1 LLSSFNH
8 SFVLAFKIILIINL
22 FFASLAFSD
31 VIEIE
36 NNELKSL
43 LQKRIPLIDIRRDD
57 EWKST
62 GILENSILMTFFDKN
77 GKANT
82 NEWLKEL
89 NKIAKKNEPVILI
102 CRTGRRTGIISKFLS
117 EEVGYRLI
125 YDVTDGITDWI
136 KKGNT
141 VVNPY

>member
-1 LLSSFNH
+1 MKLY
-8 SFVLAFKIILIINL
+8 AFKIIFIINVL
-22 FFASLAFSD
+22 VASFAFSD
-31 VIEIE
+31 VIEIG
-36 NNELKSL
+36 NIELKSL
-43 LQKRIPLIDIRRDD
+43 LQKNIPLIDIRRKD

-62 GILENSILMTFFDKN
+62 GIVENSILMTFFDKN

-89 NKIAKKNEPVILI
+89 NKIANKNDPVILI

-117 EEVGYRLI
+117 EKVGYRLI

>member
-1 LLSSFNH
+1 MKLY
-8 SFVLAFKIILIINL
+8 AFKIILIINVL
-22 FFASLAFSD
+22 FASFAFSD
-31 VIEIE
+31 VIEIG
-36 NNELKSL
+36 NIELKSL
-43 LQKRIPLIDIRRDD
+43 LQKKIPLIDIRRED

-62 GILENSILMTFFDKN
+62 GIVENSILMTFFDKN

-89 NKIAKKNEPVILI
+89 NKIAKKNDPVILI

-117 EEVGYRLI
+117 EKVGYRLI

>member
-1 LLSSFNH
+1 MVASF
-8 SFVLAFKIILIINL
+8 
-22 FFASLAFSD
+22 AFSD
-31 VIEIE
+31 VIEIG
-36 NNELKSL
+36 NIELKSL
-43 LQKRIPLIDIRRDD
+43 LQKKIPLIDIRRKD

-62 GILENSILMTFFDKN
+62 GIVENSILMTFFDKN

-89 NKIAKKNEPVILI
+89 NKIANKNDPVILI

-117 EEVGYRLI
+117 EKVGYRLI

-141 VVNPY
+141 VVNP

>member
-1 LLSSFNH
+1 MKLY
-8 SFVLAFKIILIINL
+8 AFKIILIINSL
-22 FFASLAFSD
+22 VASFAFSD
-31 VIEIE
+31 VIEIG
-36 NNELKSL
+36 NIELKSL
-43 LQKRIPLIDIRRDD
+43 LQKKIPLIDIRRKD

-62 GILENSILMTFFDKN
+62 GIVENSILMTFFDKN

-89 NKIAKKNEPVILI
+89 NKIANKNDPVILI

-117 EEVGYRLI
+117 EKVGYKLI

>member
-1 LLSSFNH
+1 MKLY
-8 SFVLAFKIILIINL
+8 AFKIILIINVL
-22 FFASLAFSD
+22 VASFAFSD
-31 VIEIE
+31 VIEIGDI
-36 NNELKSL
+36 ELKSL
-43 LQKRIPLIDIRRDD
+43 LQKKIPLIDIRRKD

-62 GILENSILMTFFDKN
+62 GIEENSILMTFFDKN

-89 NKIAKKNEPVILI
+89 NKIANKNDPVILI

-117 EEVGYRLI
+117 EKVGYRLI

>member
-1 LLSSFNH
+1 MKLY
-8 SFVLAFKIILIINL
+8 AFKIILIINVL
-22 FFASLAFSD
+22 VASFAFSD
-31 VIEIE
+31 VIEIG
-36 NNELKSL
+36 NIELKSL
-43 LQKRIPLIDIRRDD
+43 LQKKIPLIDIRRKD

-62 GILENSILMTFFDKN
+62 GIVENSILMTFFDKN

-89 NKIAKKNEPVILI
+89 NKIANKNDPVILI

-117 EEVGYRLI
+117 EKVGYSLI

>member
-1 LLSSFNH
+1 MKLF
-8 SFVLAFKIILIINL
+8 AFKIILIINVL
-22 FFASLAFSD
+22 FSSLAFSD
-31 VIEIE
+31 VIEIG
-36 NNELKSL
+36 NIELKSL
-43 LQKRIPLIDIRRDD
+43 LQKKIPLIDIRRKD

-62 GILENSILMTFFDKN
+62 GIVENSILMTFFDKN

-89 NKIAKKNEPVILI
+89 NKIANKNDPVILI

-117 EEVGYRLI
+117 EKVGYRLI

>member
-1 LLSSFNH
+1 MKLY
-8 SFVLAFKIILIINL
+8 AFKIILIINVL
-22 FFASLAFSD
+22 VASFAFSD
-31 VIEIE
+31 VIEIG
-36 NNELKSL
+36 NIELKSL
-43 LQKRIPLIDIRRDD
+43 LQKNIPLIDIRRKD

-62 GILENSILMTFFDKN
+62 GIVENSILMTFFDKN

-89 NKIAKKNEPVILI
+89 NKIANKNDPVILI

-117 EEVGYRLI
+117 EKVGYSLI

-141 VVNPY
+141 VVNP

>member
-1 LLSSFNH
+1 MKLY
-8 SFVLAFKIILIINL
+8 AFKIILIINVL
-22 FFASLAFSD
+22 VASFAFSD
-31 VIEIE
+31 VIEIG
-36 NNELKSL
+36 NVELKSL
-43 LQKRIPLIDIRRDD
+43 LQKKIPLIDIRRKD

-62 GILENSILMTFFDKN
+62 GIVDNSILMTFFDKN

-89 NKIAKKNEPVILI
+89 TKIANKNDPVILI

-117 EEVGYRLI
+117 EKVGYKLI

>member
-1 LLSSFNH
+1 MKL
-8 SFVLAFKIILIINL
+8 LAFKIILIINVL
-22 FFASLAFSD
+22 FASFAFSD
-31 VIEIE
+31 VIEIG
-36 NNELKSL
+36 NIELKSL
-43 LQKRIPLIDIRRDD
+43 LQKKIPLIDIRRKD

-62 GILENSILMTFFDKN
+62 GIVENSILMTFFDKN

-89 NKIAKKNEPVILI
+89 NKIAKKNDPVILI

-117 EEVGYRLI
+117 EKVGYRLI

-141 VVNPY
+141 VVNP

>member
-1 LLSSFNH
+1 MKTLT
-8 SFVLAFKIILIINL
+8 FKIILIINVL
-22 FFASLAFSD
+22 FASLAFSD
-31 VIEIE
+31 VIEIG
-36 NNELKSL
+36 NIELKSL
-43 LQKRIPLIDIRRDD
+43 LQKKIPLIDIRRKD

-62 GILENSILMTFFDKN
+62 GIVENSILMTFFDKN

-89 NKIAKKNEPVILI
+89 NKIAKKNDPVILI

-117 EEVGYRLI
+117 EKVGYRLI

-141 VVNPY
+141 VVNP

>member
-1 LLSSFNH
+1 MKLY
-8 SFVLAFKIILIINL
+8 AFKIILIINVL
-22 FFASLAFSD
+22 VASFAFSD
-31 VIEIE
+31 VIEIG
-36 NNELKSL
+36 NIELKSL
-43 LQKRIPLIDIRRDD
+43 LQKKIPLIDIRRKD

-62 GILENSILMTFFDKN
+62 GIVENSILLTFFDKN

-89 NKIAKKNEPVILI
+89 NKIANKNDPVILI

-117 EEVGYRLI
+117 EKVGYRLI

-141 VVNPY
+141 LVNP

>member
-1 LLSSFNH
+1 MKLYT
-8 SFVLAFKIILIINL
+8 FKLILIINVL
-22 FFASLAFSD
+22 VASFAFSD
-31 VIEIE
+31 VIEIG
-36 NNELKSL
+36 NIELKSL
-43 LQKRIPLIDIRRDD
+43 LQKKIPLIDIRRKD

-62 GILENSILMTFFDKN
+62 GIVENSILMTFFDKN

-89 NKIAKKNEPVILI
+89 NKIAKKNDPVILI

-117 EEVGYRLI
+117 EKVGYRLI

>member
-1 LLSSFNH
+1 MKL
-8 SFVLAFKIILIINL
+8 LAFKIILIINVL
-22 FFASLAFSD
+22 FASFAFSD
-31 VIEIE
+31 VIEIG
-36 NNELKSL
+36 NIELKSL
-43 LQKRIPLIDIRRDD
+43 LQKKIPLIDIRRKD

-62 GILENSILMTFFDKN
+62 GIVENSILMTFFDKN

-89 NKIAKKNEPVILI
+89 NKIAKKNDPVILI

-117 EEVGYRLI
+117 EKVGYRLI

>member
-1 LLSSFNH
+1 MKFY
-8 SFVLAFKIILIINL
+8 AFKIILIINVL
-22 FFASLAFSD
+22 VASFAFSD
-31 VIEIE
+31 VIEIG
-36 NNELKSL
+36 NIELKSL
-43 LQKRIPLIDIRRDD
+43 LQKNIPLIDIRRKD

-62 GILENSILMTFFDKN
+62 GIVENSILMTFFDKN

-89 NKIAKKNEPVILI
+89 NKIANKNDPVILI

-117 EEVGYRLI
+117 EKVGYRLI

>member
-1 LLSSFNH
+1 MKLI
-8 SFVLAFKIILIINL
+8 AFKILLIINVL
-22 FFASLAFSD
+22 FAPIAFSD
-31 VIEIE
+31 VIEIG
-36 NNELKSL
+36 NIELKSL
-43 LQKRIPLIDIRRDD
+43 LEKKIPLIDIRRKD

-62 GILENSILMTFFDKN
+62 GIVENSILMTFFDKN

-89 NKIAKKNEPVILI
+89 NKIAKKNDPVILI

-117 EEVGYRLI
+117 EKVGYSLI

-136 KKGNT
+136 NKGNT
-141 VVNPY
+141 VVNH

>member
-1 LLSSFNH
+1 MKLY
-8 SFVLAFKIILIINL
+8 AFKIILIINVL
-22 FFASLAFSD
+22 VASFAFSD
-31 VIEIE
+31 VIEIG
-36 NNELKSL
+36 NIELKSL
-43 LQKRIPLIDIRRDD
+43 LQKKIPLIDIWRKD

-62 GILENSILMTFFDKN
+62 GIVENSILMTFFDKN

-89 NKIAKKNEPVILI
+89 NKIANKNDPVILI

-117 EEVGYRLI
+117 EKVGYSLI

>member
-1 LLSSFNH
+1 MKLL
-8 SFVLAFKIILIINL
+8 VFKIILIINVL
-22 FFASLAFSD
+22 FASFAFSD
-31 VIEIE
+31 VIEIG
-36 NNELKSL
+36 NIELKSL
-43 LQKRIPLIDIRRDD
+43 LQKKIPLIDIRRKD

-62 GILENSILMTFFDKN
+62 GIVENSILMTFFDKN

-89 NKIAKKNEPVILI
+89 NKIAKKNDPVILI

-117 EEVGYRLI
+117 EKVGYRLI

>member
-1 LLSSFNH
+1 MKLY
-8 SFVLAFKIILIINL
+8 AFKIMLIINVL
-22 FFASLAFSD
+22 VASFAFSD
-31 VIEIE
+31 VIEIG
-36 NNELKSL
+36 NIELKSL
-43 LQKRIPLIDIRRDD
+43 LQKKIPLIDIRRKD

-62 GILENSILMTFFDKN
+62 GIVKNSILMTFFDKN

-89 NKIAKKNEPVILI
+89 NKIANKNDPVILI

-117 EEVGYRLI
+117 EKVGYRLI

>member
-1 LLSSFNH
+1 MKL
-8 SFVLAFKIILIINL
+8 LAFKIVLIINL

-31 VIEIE
+31 VIEIG

-43 LQKRIPLIDIRRDD
+43 LQKRIPLIDIRRED

-62 GILENSILMTFFDKN
+62 GIVENSILMTFFDKN

-82 NEWLKEL
+82 NEWLKEF
-89 NKIAKKNEPVILI
+89 NKIAKKNDPVILI

-117 EEVGYRLI
+117 EKVGYRLI

-141 VVNPY
+141 VVNP

>member
-1 LLSSFNH
+1 MKS
-8 SFVLAFKIILIINL
+8 LAFKIILIINVL
-22 FFASLAFSD
+22 FASSAFSD
-31 VIEIE
+31 VIEIG
-36 NNELKSL
+36 NIELKSL
-43 LQKRIPLIDIRRDD
+43 LQKKIPLIDIRRKD

-62 GILENSILMTFFDKN
+62 GIVENSILMTFFDKN

-89 NKIAKKNEPVILI
+89 NKIANKNDPVILI

-117 EEVGYRLI
+117 EKVGYRLI

>member
-1 LLSSFNH
+1 MKL
-8 SFVLAFKIILIINL
+8 LAFKIILIINVL
-22 FFASLAFSD
+22 FASLAFSD
-31 VIEIE
+31 VIEIG
-36 NNELKSL
+36 NIELRSL
-43 LQKRIPLIDIRRDD
+43 LQKKIPLIDIRRKD

-62 GILENSILMTFFDKN
+62 GIVENSILMTFFDKN

-89 NKIAKKNEPVILI
+89 NKIAKKNDPVILI

-117 EEVGYRLI
+117 EKVGYSLI

-141 VVNPY
+141 VVNP

>member
-1 LLSSFNH
+1 MKLF
-8 SFVLAFKIILIINL
+8 AFKIILIINVL
-22 FFASLAFSD
+22 FASLAFSD
-31 VIEIE
+31 VIEIG
-36 NNELKSL
+36 NIELKSL
-43 LQKRIPLIDIRRDD
+43 LQKKIPLIDIRRKD

-62 GILENSILMTFFDKN
+62 GIVENSILMTFFDKN

-89 NKIAKKNEPVILI
+89 NKIANKNDPVILI

-117 EEVGYRLI
+117 EKVGYRLI

>member
-1 LLSSFNH
+1 MKQY
-8 SFVLAFKIILIINL
+8 AFKIILIINVL
-22 FFASLAFSD
+22 VASFAFSD
-31 VIEIE
+31 VIEIG
-36 NNELKSL
+36 NIELKSL
-43 LQKRIPLIDIRRDD
+43 LQKKIPLIDIRRKD

-62 GILENSILMTFFDKN
+62 GIVENSILMTFFDKN

-89 NKIAKKNEPVILI
+89 NKIANKNDPVILI

-117 EEVGYRLI
+117 EKVGYKLI

>member
-1 LLSSFNH
+1 MKLF
-8 SFVLAFKIILIINL
+8 AFKIILMINVL
-22 FFASLAFSD
+22 LASLAFSD
-31 VIEIE
+31 VIEIG
-36 NNELKSL
+36 NIELKSL
-43 LQKRIPLIDIRRDD
+43 LQKKIPLIDIRRKD

-62 GILENSILMTFFDKN
+62 GIVENSILMTFFDKN

-89 NKIAKKNEPVILI
+89 NKIANKNDPVILI

-117 EEVGYRLI
+117 EKVGYSLI

>member
-1 LLSSFNH
+1 MKLY
-8 SFVLAFKIILIINL
+8 AFKIILIINVL
-22 FFASLAFSD
+22 VASFAFSD
-31 VIEIE
+31 VIEIG
-36 NNELKSL
+36 NIELKSL
-43 LQKRIPLIDIRRDD
+43 LQKNIPLIDIRRKD

-62 GILENSILMTFFDKN
+62 GIVENSILMTFFDKN

-82 NEWLKEL
+82 NKWLKEL
-89 NKIAKKNEPVILI
+89 KKKKKKNDPVILI

-117 EEVGYRLI
+117 EKVGYRLI